1 MKASGDLYRRTVL
14 CIDSYE
20 DDNPTGR
27 IYHPHAPKS
36 IAFRSLTQFLLQM
49 EELLNDMD
57 YPQAFTAAR
66 CFGEP
71 KRVLPSAASSA
82 AERRGRLATFQIRI
96 LFRQNSSWQG
106 SILWQ
111 EKGETHSF
119 RSVLDLIRLLDSA
132 LQAGAEDSG
141 FSA

>member
-1 MKASGDLYRRTVL
+1 MKICGDLYRRTVL

-20 DDNPTGR
+20 ESNPAGR
-27 IYHPHAPKS
+27 IYHSHCQNGIS
-36 IAFRSLTQFLLQM
+36 FRSLTQFLLQM

-57 YPQAFTAAR
+57 YPQAFMTPR

-71 KRVLPSAASSA
+71 KSIHTAGLTAA
-82 AERRGRLATFQIRI
+82 AERQGQLATFQIRI
-96 LFRQNSSWQG
+96 LFRQNASWQG

-111 EKGETHSF
+111 ETGQTHSF
-119 RSVLDLIRLLDSA
+119 RSVLELIRLLDSA
-132 LQAGAEDSG
+132 LRSDDADAE